1 MWHFWYI
8 TLRQRQYTLIALY
21 IWLRMVIDNAYCLLK
36 PRLLSG
42 WEPAGHGYLLRLPRF
57 YTGIWSYSCYCPSR
71 NRNEALVW
79 KLERHLELLQST
91 CKWLRVLQRHYMDIF
106 PTCLGD
112 KYVASRLCRPTA
124 QSMGI
129 NHLLIRN
136 AILAVCKSCLSCAR
150 AILFKI
156 LLWS

>member
-1 MWHFWYI
+1 MWHFWNI
-8 TLRQRQYTLIALY
+8 TLRQRQYTLIASY
-21 IWLRMVIDNAYCLLK
+21 IWLCTVIDNAYCLLM

-42 WEPAGHGYLLRLPRF
+42 WEPAGHGYRLSVPRF
-57 YTGIWSYSCYCPSR
+57 YTGIWSYSCYCPSK
-71 NRNEALVW
+71 NWNEALGW
-79 KLERHLELLQST
+79 KLERHLKLLQWM

-112 KYVASRLCRPTA
+112 EYMACRLCRPTA

-136 AILAVCKSCLSCAR
+136 AILAVWKSCLSWAC